1 MLAVA
6 FHRKC
11 GPGAVHAA
19 PWDSWDKG
27 AGRGKKSFLS
37 QIPGLG
43 GRRGTHRERERERKR
58 KRDGG
63 QALWATA
70 YTHCGP
76 LDPWNL

>member
-1 MLAVA
+1 MVA
-6 FHRKC
+6 FRH
-11 GPGAVHAA
+11 
-19 PWDSWDKG
+19 
-27 AGRGKKSFLS
+27 